1 MCGTWADFKSL
12 YEPGST
18 LRGPRNLKNGTWADF
33 KSLYEP
39 GSALRGPRNL
49 KNGTWKI
56 RTVFYE
62 CAVLKRVC
70 GHESGKLLILNFL
83 VHNMAIWSVPRE
95 PHRNSTH
102 QTRAGR
108 VLAHVEH
115 PFREHFPFW
124 AATAAAATQDH
135 GLPGQVPSPHAPR
148 SEISRSGVPLTP
160 MLLLGA

>member
-1 MCGTWADFKSL
+1 MDLRWISGGSQVDHQTGCPPGWFLKAITNMGTNFD
-12 YEPGST
+12 
-18 LRGPRNLKNGTWADF
+18 RILKTD
-33 KSLYEP
+33 
-39 GSALRGPRNL
+39 
-49 KNGTWKI
+49 TWKI

-70 GHESGKLLILNFL
+70 GHKYCFFVDFEFL

-108 VLAHVEH
+108 VLAHVED
-115 PFREHFPFW
+115 PFREDFPFW
-124 AATAAAATQDH
+124 AATAATQDH

-160 MLLLGA
+160 IF